1 MTTQRTYSSI
11 SLAALIIGLA
21 ATSCSLAF
29 ADTTTGDDGCLPHG
43 CPLLPMDVVLDDK
56 AREAL
61 LALRS
66 YDEDERGNEIPLSD
80 QDKMNA
86 LEALLSAG
94 DADKTTLTLRGDKGG
109 GEQINQDSATI
120 LSPYR
125 IEGYDDDDDHHSKEA
140 QLLGVFDGHGT
151 LGEITS
157 KHAATEIPR
166 LLAEKLAA
174 LLPALE
180 DEAAVSQA
188 IKEAFVE
195 VDQSD
200 PTGGVG
206 GATATMVLQLG
217 AKLYI
222 ANAGDSRSFIG
233 VLVDGEVDVVYQSRA
248 DLPDLPDERA
258 RITQM
263 GGYVHIPP
271 DPTQDV
277 PRAYYVDEEGRARYG
292 LAMSRSIGD
301 WSVQGVIPEP
311 IVDVVNVADLM
322 TSAMAK
328 YAEKCQSETYD
339 EDDDDDDEDE
349 EDEEDMEEAFEDEE
363 KDKDTPKETCEALNA
378 REIHIFAVSA
388 SDGMMDF
395 LEPEQIAY
403 VFAAAFFVEDNP
415 HPHSAAEHLILQAA
429 QDWNEAHDGHYRDD
443 IAVASFKVLAGE
455 HMLAEGSTIN
465 DEL

>member
-1 MTTQRTYSSI
+1 LTMATPRRHSSI
-11 SLAALIIGLA
+11 SLAALIALA
-21 ATSCSLAF
+21 ATCSLAF
-29 ADTTTGDDGCLPHG
+29 ADTGDVCPPHG
-43 CPLLPMDVVLDDK
+43 CPLLPMDVVLDKD
-56 AREAL
+56 ARDAL

-66 YDEDERGNEIPLSD
+66 YDEDGRGNELPISD
-80 QDKMNA
+80 EDKMKA

-109 GEQINQDSATI
+109 QGEQINQDSATI
-120 LSPYR
+120 FSPYL
-125 IEGYDDDDDHHSKEA
+125 IEGYEKEA
-140 QLLGVFDGHGT
+140 QLLGVFDGHGN

-166 LLAEKLAA
+166 LLADKLAT
-174 LLPALE
+174 LIPLE
-180 DEAAVSQA
+180 DEEAISQA
-188 IKEAFVE
+188 IKEVFVE
-195 VDQSD
+195 VDKSD

-233 VLVDGEVDVVYQSRA
+233 VLVDGDVDVVYKSRE
-248 DLPDLPDERA
+248 DLPILPDERA
-258 RITQM
+258 RITKA
-263 GGYVHIPP
+263 GGYVHIPANP
-271 DPTQDV
+271 AEDV
-277 PRAYYVDEEGRARYG
+277 PRAYYVDEKGRARYG

-311 IVDVVNVADLM
+311 IVDVVNVADLI

-328 YAEKCQSETYD
+328 YAETCQSDLDEEEDD
-339 EDDDDDDEDE
+339 EDDE
-349 EDEEDMEEAFEDEE
+349 ESEGEE
-363 KDKDTPKETCEALNA
+363 KNKDTPKTTCEALKA
-378 REIHIFAVSA
+378 KEIHIFAVSA

-395 LEPEQIAY
+395 LEPEHIAY
-403 VFAAAFFVEDNP
+403 VFAAAFFVEENP

-429 QDWNEAHDGHYRDD
+429 EDWNEENDGQYRDD